1 LDGKIKEIRD
11 YCETDVVNTYLV
23 YCRFQRMRGGV
34 SPEEYEEEIQ
44 FVKNELLKES
54 KTANGAFWQEY
65 LNNFSVD
72 SKDSL

>member
-1 LDGKIKEIRD
+1 
-11 YCETDVVNTYLV
+11 
-23 YCRFQRMRGGV
+23 MRGGV

-54 KTANGAFWQEY
+54 KTPNGAFWKEY
-65 LNNFSVD
+65 LNNFSTD